1 MSIFP
6 AEINPRTGQEY
17 YCGSVKDIQE
27 LCRVLNIGDGKAQKI
42 NSNTVRYY
50 MDMVELLIDGYLQEY
65 YFTPIRPYNQMMPNG
80 QVVKM
85 FPGRVRVCAQQWAAG
100 LMMQSEFQKIDSNSN
115 ENVDKYIESARK
127 EIHQMNLY
135 NQRIPGQ
142 VYKSGWGRSAI
153 PTMQPGIPPEPL
165 W

>member
-1 MSIFP
+1 MSVNP
-6 AEINPRTGQEY
+6 TEINPRTGQEY
-17 YCGSVKDIQE
+17 YCGSTKDVIE
-27 LCRVLNIGDGKAQKI
+27 LCRVLNIGNGKAQK
-42 NSNTVRYY
+42 NNLNTVRFY
-50 MDMVELLIDGYLQEY
+50 MDQVEYLIDGYLQEY
-65 YFTPIRPYNQMMPNG
+65 YFVPIRPYNQMMPNG
-80 QVVKM
+80 NVVKM

-100 LMMQSEFQKIDSNSN
+100 LMMQSEFQDLDANMN
-115 ENVDKYIESARK
+115 DAVNRYIENARK

>member
-85 FPGRVRVCAQQWAAG
+85 FPGRVRVCAQQWAADR
-100 LMMQSEFQKIDSNSN
+100 F
-115 ENVDKYIESARK
+115 
-127 EIHQMNLY
+127 
-135 NQRIPGQ
+135 
-142 VYKSGWGRSAI
+142 
-153 PTMQPGIPPEPL
+153 
-165 W
+165 